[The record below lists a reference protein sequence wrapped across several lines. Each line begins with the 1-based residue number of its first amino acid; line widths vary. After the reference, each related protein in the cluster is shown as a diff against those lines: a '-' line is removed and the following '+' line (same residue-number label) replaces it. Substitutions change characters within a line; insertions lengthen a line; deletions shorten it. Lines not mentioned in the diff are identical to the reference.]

1 MSFGTERAKQTA
13 DVIRSHIGAQE
24 PAAAIILGSGLGR
37 LADKIAD
44 RKIVPYHEVP
54 GFPPP
59 TVVGHS
65 GAVVAGTLGGKR
77 VVALSG
83 RFHMYEGHD
92 ATLAGFPV
100 RVLHELGAPTLIV
113 TNAAGGIRRSF
124 KPGDIMLIRDHIN
137 MMFRNPLIGGVE
149 QGDERFPDMSEP
161 YDSGLASLAREAAKS
176 QGLPLTEG
184 VYCALLGPTYE
195 TRAEVKMLGTLG
207 ADAVGM
213 STVPEVI
220 VARARGMR
228 VLGFSCITNL
238 ACGLSDQPIT
248 HAEVLETTLIAGEK
262 MTALVTEIVRRMETA
277 ESRGNSR

>member
-1 MSFGTERAKQTA
+1 MTFGTARARETA
-13 DVIRSHIGAQE
+13 AVIRKHIGNAK
-24 PAAAIILGSGLGR
+24 PDAAIILGSGLGR
-37 LADKIAD
+37 LADRIAD
-44 RKIVPYHEVP
+44 RKVVAYQDVP

-65 GAVVAGTLGGKR
+65 GAVVSGMLGGRK

-83 RFHMYEGHD
+83 RFHMYEGHGPE
-92 ATLAGFPV
+92 LAGFPV
-100 RVLHELGAPTLIV
+100 RVLRELGAETLIV

-124 KPGDIMLIRDHIN
+124 RPGDIMLIRDHIN
-137 MMFRNPLIGGVE
+137 LMFRNPLIGAVE
-149 QGDERFPDMSEP
+149 QGDERFPDMSDP
-161 YDSGLASLAREAAKS
+161 YDPGLMRLAREVAKS
-176 QGLPLTEG
+176 QGVSLAEG
-184 VYCALLGPTYE
+184 VYAGLLGPTYE
-195 TRAEVKMLGTLG
+195 TPAEVKMLTTLG

-248 HAEVLETTLIAGEK
+248 HAEVLETTLIAGER
-262 MTALVTEIVRRMETA
+262 MSALVTEIVRRLETA
-277 ESRGNSR
+277 TGSRG

>member
-1 MSFGTERAKQTA
+1 MNYGTSQARETA
-13 DVIRSHIGAQE
+13 DAIRKHIGDARPE
-24 PAAAIILGSGLGR
+24 AAIILGSGLGR
-37 LADKIAD
+37 LADKITD
-44 RKIVPYHEVP
+44 RKVVEYHDVP

-65 GAVVAGTLGGKR
+65 GAVVAGTLGGRR

-83 RFHMYEGHD
+83 RFHMYEGHAAD
-92 ATLAGFPV
+92 LAGFPV

-124 KPGDIMLIRDHIN
+124 RPGDIMLIRDHIN
-137 MMFRNPLIGGVE
+137 LTFRNPLIGAVE
-149 QGDERFPDMSEP
+149 QGDERFPDMSDP
-161 YDSGLASLAREAAKS
+161 YDPDLARLAREVAKA
-176 QGLPLTEG
+176 QGVALAEG

-195 TRAEVKMLGTLG
+195 TPAEVRMLTTIG

-262 MTALVTEIVRRMETA
+262 MSALVTEIVRRT
-277 ESRGNSR
+277 

>member
-1 MSFGTERAKQTA
+1 VSFGTERATQTA
-13 DVIRSHIGAQE
+13 KVIRSHIGSE
-24 PAAAIILGSGLGR
+24 KPDVAIILGSGLGR

-44 RKIVPYHEVP
+44 RKVVPYHEVP
-54 GFPPP
+54 GFPSP

-65 GAVVAGTLGGKR
+65 GAVVAGQLGGKR

-92 ATLAGFPV
+92 ASLAGFPV

-137 MMFRNPLIGGVE
+137 MMFRNPLTGAVE
-149 QGDERFPDMSEP
+149 AGDERFPDMSDP
-161 YDSGLASLAREAAKS
+161 YDPKLGQLAREVAKA
-176 QGLPLTEG
+176 QGVALAEG

-195 TRAEVKMLGTLG
+195 TPAEVKMLTVLG

-248 HAEVLETTLIAGEK
+248 HAEVLETTMIVGER
-262 MTALVTEIVRRMETA
+262 MSALVTEIARRLA
-277 ESRGNSR
+277 

>member
-1 MSFGTERAKQTA
+1 MNYGTSQARETA
-13 DVIRSHIGAQE
+13 DAIRKHIGDVK
-24 PAAAIILGSGLGR
+24 PDAAIILGSGLGR
-37 LADKIAD
+37 LADRITD
-44 RKIVPYHEVP
+44 RKVVEYHDVP

-59 TVVGHS
+59 TVAGHS
-65 GAVVAGTLGGKR
+65 GAVVAGMLGGRR

-83 RFHMYEGHD
+83 RFHMYEGHAAD
-92 ATLAGFPV
+92 LAGFPV

-137 MMFRNPLIGGVE
+137 LTFRNPLIGAVE

-161 YDSGLASLAREAAKS
+161 YDAGLAALARQVAKS
-176 QGLPLTEG
+176 QGLALAEG

-195 TRAEVKMLGTLG
+195 TPAEVKMLTTIG

-262 MTALVTEIVRRMETA
+262 MSALVTEIVRRMETPL
-277 ESRGNSR
+277 SS

>member
-1 MSFGTERAKQTA
+1 MNYGTSQARKTA
-13 DVIRSHIGAQE
+13 DAIRKHVGDAK
-24 PAAAIILGSGLGR
+24 PDAAIILGSGLGR
-37 LADKIAD
+37 LADRITD
-44 RKIVPYHEVP
+44 RKVVEYHDVP

-65 GAVVAGTLGGKR
+65 GAVVAGTLGGRR
-77 VVALSG
+77 VIALSG
-83 RFHMYEGHD
+83 RFHMYEGHAAD
-92 ATLAGFPV
+92 LAGFPV

-137 MMFRNPLIGGVE
+137 LTFRNPLIGAVE

-161 YDSGLASLAREAAKS
+161 YDAGLAALARQVAKS
-176 QGLPLTEG
+176 QGLALAEG

-195 TRAEVKMLGTLG
+195 TPAEVKMLTTIG

-262 MTALVTEIVRRMETA
+262 MSALVTDIVRRMETPL
-277 ESRGNSR
+277 SS

>member
-1 MSFGTERAKQTA
+1 MTYGTARAKETA
-13 DVIRSHIGAQE
+13 AVIRKHIGKGK
-24 PAAAIILGSGLGR
+24 PDAAIILGSGLGR
-37 LADKIAD
+37 LADKITD
-44 RKIVPYHEVP
+44 RTVVAYQDVP
-54 GFPPP
+54 GFPSP

-65 GAVVAGTLGGKR
+65 GAVVAGMLGGRR

-83 RFHMYEGHD
+83 RFHMYEGHGPD
-92 ATLAGFPV
+92 LAGFPV
-100 RVLHELGAPTLIV
+100 RVLRELGAETLVV

-137 MMFRNPLIGGVE
+137 LMFRNPLTGGVE
-149 QGDERFPDMSEP
+149 QGDERFPDMSDP
-161 YDSGLASLAREAAKS
+161 YDPGLIRLAREVAKS
-176 QGLPLTEG
+176 QGVALAEG
-184 VYCALLGPTYE
+184 VYCGLLGPTYE
-195 TRAEVKMLGTLG
+195 TPAEVRMLTTIG

-238 ACGLSDQPIT
+238 ASGLSDSPIT

-262 MTALVTEIVRRMETA
+262 MSALVAEIVKRLPLIAPGKE
-277 ESRGNSR
+277 

>member
-1 MSFGTERAKQTA
+1 VSFGTEQARRTA
-13 DVIRSHIGAQE
+13 DVIRSLVGDTKPVAG
-24 PAAAIILGSGLGR
+24 IILGSGLGR
-37 LADKIAD
+37 LADRITD
-44 RKIVPYHEVP
+44 RKVVPYQDVP

-65 GAVVAGTLGGKR
+65 GSVVAGKLGGQP

-100 RVLHELGAPTLIV
+100 RVLHELGASGLIV

-124 KPGDIMLIRDHIN
+124 KPGDIMMIRDHIN
-137 MMFRNPLIGGVE
+137 MTFRNPLIGAVE
-149 QGDERFPDMSEP
+149 TGDVRFPDMSDP
-161 YDSGLASLAREAAKS
+161 YDPGLMQLARDVAKS
-176 QGLPLTEG
+176 QGISLAEG

-195 TRAEVKMLGTLG
+195 TPAEVRMLTTLG

-248 HAEVLETTLIAGEK
+248 HEEVLETTLIAGER
-262 MTALVTEIVRRMETA
+262 MSAMVAEIVRRIDGPA
-277 ESRGNSR
+277 R